1 MRKPIYLD
9 YNATTPLAPEV
20 IAAMK
25 QFVEDEFGNPSSSHL
40 FGIEPKRAVA
50 KARRQVASLLGC
62 RENEVI
68 FTSGGTESNNYAIFG
83 VTGFRDLL
91 GKKIITS
98 AIEHPAILE
107 PLKYLETMG
116 GSVAYVP
123 VDEYGYVS
131 ASGVESEI
139 DDKTVLITIMHSNNE
154 VGSIQPVKE
163 ISGVARSHNIV
174 FHTDA
179 SQSLGK
185 IPCAVNELGVDI
197 LTVAGHKLYAP
208 KGVGALYVREGIALN
223 KVLHGA
229 GQEMGMRPG
238 TENVTGIVGLGK
250 ACEIAERDLTQNM
263 INMKMLRDRLR
274 TGLRD
279 QLEDI
284 RFNGHSDQCL
294 PNTLSVSFR
303 GIEANRILEEIGLD
317 IAASAGAACHSD
329 HIKVSHVLEAM
340 KTPIEYAKG
349 TIRFSLGRNTNAD
362 EIDQVIRIVSK
373 AIKLL
378 KSLKQETGNRDH

>member
-185 IPCAVNELGVDI
+185 IPCDVNELGVDI

>member
-116 GSVAYVP
+116 VSVAYVP

-378 KSLKQETGNRDH
+378 RSLKQVTGNRDH

>member
-9 YNATTPLAPEV
+9 YNATTPLDPEV
-20 IAAMK
+20 ISAMK

-50 KARRQVASLLGC
+50 NARRQVASLIGC
-62 RENEVI
+62 KENEVI

-83 VTGFRDLL
+83 VTGFKDLL

-116 GSVAYVP
+116 VSVTYIP
-123 VDEYGYVS
+123 VDEYGCVS
-131 ASGVESEI
+131 AESVKSEI
-139 DDKTVLITIMHSNNE
+139 DDKTVLITVMHSNNE
-154 VGSIQPVKE
+154 VGSIQPINEV
-163 ISGVARSHNIV
+163 SGLARSHNIL

-185 IPCAVNELGVDI
+185 TPCDVKGLGVDM
-197 LTVAGHKLYAP
+197 LTIAGHKLYAP
-208 KGVGALYVREGIALN
+208 KGVGALYVREGISLN
-223 KVLHGA
+223 RVLYGA

-250 ACEIAERDLTQNM
+250 ACEIAERDLRQNM
-263 INMKMLRDRLR
+263 ITMRMLRDRLR
-274 TGLRD
+274 KGLSD
-279 QLEDI
+279 QLDDI
-284 RFNGHSDQCL
+284 RFNGHLDQCL
-294 PNTLSVSFR
+294 PNTLSVSFG

-329 HIKVSHVLEAM
+329 HIKVSHVLEALRA
-340 KTPIEYAKG
+340 PIEYAKG
-349 TIRFSLGRNTNAD
+349 TIRFSLGRYTNED
-362 EIDQVIRIVSK
+362 EIDQAIRIVSK

-378 KSLKQETGNRDH
+378 GSLK